1 MSSPRLAVISRSFL
15 PTSGPV
21 YTVLIGLI
29 AIQFFGNQMAGS
41 FWLVYLVS
49 PPQALAFS
57 VGVLVW
63 LLSFAI
69 AAITVLALSTGRLL
83 RARTSMTAGMIAVI
97 IGHFSFA
104 VLPPLAATAVAGLGF
119 GVYIPNF
126 WLPMNTLLV
135 RTTHR
140 GNRAG
145 RLAGLTVAFT
155 TTAVVAPVLGGYIA
169 AIAGYRVLFACGGA
183 VVLGNLLLARHVI
196 DSSASFSF
204 SLDLR
209 AVHPRT
215 LLAILGQGGVDG
227 LLTVATPL
235 GSFKFTS
242 NSFELGLLFALFSLA
257 AGVSTLILG
266 RISDR
271 RFNRAP
277 FLILGPVLSVPACV
291 LAYAV
296 RDLGTFALA
305 IGWLSM
311 TSATAPSFIYTM
323 MIDRMERS
331 VPTATATRE
340 FTLNLGR
347 ALAIAAGLAI
357 LALGGD
363 VYTLFLLVG
372 GVVLFEALA
381 K

>member
-1 MSSPRLAVISRSFL
+1 
-15 PTSGPV
+15 
-21 YTVLIGLI
+21 
-29 AIQFFGNQMAGS
+29 MAGS

-63 LLSFAI
+63 LLSFAV
-69 AAITVLALSTGRLL
+69 AAIVVLVLSTGRPIQ
-83 RARTSMTAGMIAVI
+83 ARTSVTAGMIAVI
-97 IGHFSFA
+97 IGHLSFV
-104 VLPPLAATAVAGLGF
+104 VLPPVAATAVSGLGF

-135 RTTHR
+135 QTTHR

-145 RLAGLTVAFT
+145 RLAGLTATFT

-169 AIAGYRVLFACGGA
+169 DVAGYRVLFACGGA
-183 VVLGNLLLARHVI
+183 VVLGNLLLARRVI
-196 DSSASFSF
+196 DSAASFSF
-204 SLDLR
+204 SLDLHT
-209 AVHPRT
+209 VHPRT

-242 NSFELGLLFALFSLA
+242 NAFELGLLFALFSLA
-257 AGVSTLILG
+257 AGAATLILG

-271 RFNRAP
+271 RVTRAP
-277 FLILGPVLSVPACV
+277 FLILGPVLSVPACI

-311 TSATAPSFIYTM
+311 TSAIAPSFIYTM

-347 ALAIAAGLAI
+347 ATAIAAGLAI

-372 GVVLFEALA
+372 GVVLLEALA
-381 K
+381 R